1 MVVFLGLASMFGVY
15 LSGPANRAT
24 PNKAT
29 DERTTA
35 VRTNELAL
43 FLLIG
48 GNMVISLKCGIS
60 KFWPETILLLL
71 LCIDYYYY
79 ISVYIQKNQS

>member
-1 MVVFLGLASMFGVY
+1 MHGVMICDVVPRKNTKMENQCHVY
-15 LSGPANRAT
+15 LSGPTNWTR

-29 DERTTA
+29 DERTTT

-48 GNMVISLKCGIS
+48 GNMVISLKYGIP
-60 KFWPETILLLL
+60 KF
-71 LCIDYYYY
+71 
-79 ISVYIQKNQS
+79 